1 MVIKDT
7 VFRWILTLSGLL
19 ILILILLSKT
29 SSIAKGIGALLGV
42 LLIAFGVIM
51 TGSLKKHF
59 EETREGTMNPDQF
72 R

>member
-1 MVIKDT
+1 MVINDT

-29 SSIAKGIGALLGV
+29 SSIAKGIGALLGI
-42 LLIAFGVIM
+42 LLIALGVII
-51 TGSLKKHF
+51 TGPLKKHF
-59 EETREGTMNPDQF
+59 YETREGTINPDQF